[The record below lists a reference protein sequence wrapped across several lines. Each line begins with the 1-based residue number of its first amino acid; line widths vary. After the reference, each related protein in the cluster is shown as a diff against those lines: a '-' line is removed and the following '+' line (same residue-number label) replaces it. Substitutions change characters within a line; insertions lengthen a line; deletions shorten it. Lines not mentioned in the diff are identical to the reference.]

1 MNLRRIHVAG
11 LMLIVVL
18 VLALGMMTAAQE
30 EETSGNMI
38 PLDHPFAAFLESR
51 AYGASL
57 GATAEFRKMEW
68 TVIDPINNKLYLAM
82 SEVARGMSDGEGDI
96 SVDENLCGIVYVA
109 DLTADF
115 DMTELRPVVIGGPYD
130 ETNEANPCD
139 VNNVS
144 EPDGLAV
151 DGRGRLWIGE
161 DTGNHENNMIWVYDP
176 ADGSLKRFG
185 YTPLGAEVTGLY
197 IGKDGTLFFN
207 VQHPDATN
215 VYPYNASV
223 IGAVVGFNANTDDF
237 EEIAVPQGDAQLI
250 ANVAAGTHQ
259 VLGRIGDPIP
269 NSSNGHILG
278 GIYDVNGD
286 LMFTGN
292 NADGNMWLP
301 TNEAGTEGWLYSN
314 HETTPGGVSAMYI
327 RKNAEGA
334 WDVLDGEMVDFSG
347 VNGTWINCGSAPTP
361 WNTGLT
367 AEEYEPIAS
376 DFANVNGLT
385 EYLGKA
391 ANPYDY
397 GYIAEITPD
406 TSTDSDVVKHYVMG
420 RKSNENA
427 WVAPDNKTVYF
438 GDDGTNTMLFKFIAA
453 EPGDLSAGTL
463 YAGKV
468 TQSGGTGAEHVFAIA
483 WIELGTS
490 SNDEI
495 AAAIRALDVQQ

>member
-1 MNLRRIHVAG
+1 MNPRRFHAVG
-11 LMLIVVL
+11 LMLIVL

-30 EETSGNMI
+30 EETAGNLI

-68 TVIDPINNKLYLAM
+68 TVIDPVNNKLYMAM

-96 SVDENLCGIVYVA
+96 SVDENLCGTVYMA
-109 DLTADF
+109 DLTAEF
-115 DMTELRPVVIGGPYD
+115 DMTELKPLVIGGPYD
-130 ETNEANPCD
+130 ESNSANPCD
-139 VNNVS
+139 VNNIS
-144 EPDGLAV
+144 SPDGLAV

-161 DTGNHENNMIWVYDP
+161 DTDGHENNMLWVYDP

-185 YTPLGAEVTGLY
+185 YTPLGAEVAGLY

-207 VQHPDATN
+207 VQHPAATN
-215 VYPYNASV
+215 IYPYNASV

-237 EEIAVPQGDAQLI
+237 EEIAVPEGDAKRVTG
-250 ANVAAGTHQ
+250 VAAGTHQ
-259 VLGRIGDPIP
+259 ILGRIGDPIP

-278 GIYDVNGD
+278 GVYDVNGD
-286 LMFTGN
+286 LMFVGN

-301 TNEAGTEGWLYSN
+301 NNEAGTEGWLYSN
-314 HETTPGGVSAMYI
+314 HETRPGAISALYI

-334 WDVLDGEMVDFSG
+334 WDVLDGEMVDFSS
-347 VNGTWINCGSAPTP
+347 VNGTWINCGSAPSP
-361 WNTGLT
+361 WGTGLSG
-367 AEEYEPIAS
+367 EEFEPIAS
-376 DFANVNGLT
+376 DFANVEGLT

-397 GYIAEITPD
+397 GYIIEIAPRNSTT
-406 TSTDSDVVKHYVMG
+406 TSVTKHYVMG

-438 GDDGTNTMLFKFIAA
+438 GDDGTNTMLFKFVAA
-453 EPGDLSAGTL
+453 EASDLSAGTL

-468 TQSGGTGAEHVFAIA
+468 TQSGGTGPEHVFAIE

-490 SNDEI
+490 TNDEI
-495 AAAIRALDVQQ
+495 AAAIRELDVVEQ